1 MAELRLEHIY
11 KTYKGGV
18 EAVKDLN
25 LTVADGEFLALLG
38 PSGCGKTSTLRMIVG
53 LEEITRG
60 EMYIRNRLVNNLE
73 PNQRN
78 VALAFETYALYPP
91 LSVRDNIA
99 FNLRAKSVPPAEIAQ
114 RVQRVADMLDITDI
128 LDRKPA
134 ELGGGQKQ
142 RVSLARALV
151 RDPDVFLM
159 DEPLSHLDA
168 AQRAHMRV
176 ELKRLHAET
185 GRTTI
190 LVTHDQLEAVAMA
203 ERIAVMNFGVL
214 QQVGT
219 FAEIYNQPANEFV
232 AGFIGEP
239 PMNFLPTQPVS
250 SEGKLLLQAADG
262 SFRIDLPAAL
272 AAQVQGT
279 RSGKV
284 DIGIR
289 PIHMELAHA
298 ARGNGRD
305 GQVVL
310 DGTIVTYEDLG
321 EEGQLAVNIGSSQ
334 VLAVTP
340 PALHLRRGEQA
351 TLTMRADRVHLF
363 DGDTQ
368 NAL

>member
-25 LTVADGEFLALLG
+25 LTIKDGEFLALLG

-60 EMYIRNRLVNNLE
+60 EMYIRNRLVNKLE

-78 VALAFETYALYPP
+78 VALAFESYALYPP
-91 LSVRDNIA
+91 LRVWDNIA
-99 FNLRAKSVPPAEIAQ
+99 FCLRAKAVPEAEIKQ
-114 RVQRVADMLDITDI
+114 RVQEVAGMLDITDI
-128 LDRKPA
+128 LDRKPG

-176 ELKRLHAET
+176 ELKRLHAQT
-185 GRTTI
+185 KRTTV

-219 FAEIYNQPANEFV
+219 FEEIYNRPVNEFV

-239 PMNFLPTQPVS
+239 PMNFLACRPVARDGGLELHAIDNS
-250 SEGKLLLQAADG
+250 FQLLL
-262 SFRIDLPAAL
+262 PPNL
-272 AAQVQGT
+272 AAKVN
-279 RSGKV
+279 GKKLEKINLGV
-284 DIGIR
+284 R
-289 PIHMELAHA
+289 PIHITLERPTTTFVEMPATVA
-298 ARGNGRD
+298 
-305 GQVVL
+305 
-310 DGTIVTYEDLG
+310 TYEALG
-321 EEGQLAVNIGSSQ
+321 EEGQLAAHVGQSH
-334 VLAVTP
+334 VLVVTP
-340 PALHLRRGEQA
+340 PEQRLHHGDKV
-351 TLTMRADRVHLF
+351 TLHMRADRILLF
-363 DGDTQ
+363 DAATQ
-368 NAL
+368 LAL

>member
-25 LTVADGEFLALLG
+25 LTVENGEFLALLG

-60 EMYIRNRLVNNLE
+60 EMYIGSRLVNKLE

-91 LSVRDNIA
+91 LPVRENIA
-99 FNLRAKSVPPAEIAQ
+99 FCLRAKNVPPAEINK
-114 RVQRVADMLDITDI
+114 RVQHVAEMLDITDI

-134 ELGGGQKQ
+134 ELGGGEKQ

-176 ELKRLHAET
+176 EFKRLHAQT

-219 FAEIYNQPANEFV
+219 FEEIYNHPANEFV

-239 PMNFLPTQPVS
+239 PMNFLPAEPR
-250 SEGKLLLQAADG
+250 E
-262 SFRIDLPAAL
+262 R
-272 AAQVQGT
+272 
-279 RSGKV
+279 
-284 DIGIR
+284 
-289 PIHMELAHA
+289 
-298 ARGNGRD
+298 
-305 GQVVL
+305 
-310 DGTIVTYEDLG
+310 
-321 EEGQLAVNIGSSQ
+321 
-334 VLAVTP
+334 
-340 PALHLRRGEQA
+340 
-351 TLTMRADRVHLF
+351 
-363 DGDTQ
+363 
-368 NAL
+368 